1 MNLTQGCI
9 LMPQTIF
16 KQQQRTLKYLY
27 CKITLIRIK

>member
-27 CKITLIRIK
+27 